1 MKHWLLEKFKLVG
14 ERSSISDRSG
24 DYNYNELIYKI
35 EQLTKNFDSIP
46 AGSVVS
52 ICSDYSFR
60 AIAAFIALALKKCI
74 LVPITIQNKEEI
86 QVRVQ
91 ESFSNFIITP
101 DSDKWII
108 TRVETTGNHDF
119 LRQLQST
126 DRAGLVLFSSG
137 STGKPKAMIH
147 DLDTLLDFY
156 QDRRQKPVVFLI
168 FLMFD
173 HIGGI
178 NTLFNALSM
187 GGHLILP
194 ENRDAE
200 HVCRLVE
207 KYKVK
212 ILPASPSFLNLLL
225 ISEAHTRY
233 NLKSLRMI
241 TYGTEGMPESLLSKI
256 KQVFPKVRLLQTFGT
271 SETGI
276 ARTSSKASDSTFF
289 KIDDPDVEYK
299 IVDGELWLKSGTQVL
314 GYLNVDNNAFD
325 EQGWFRT
332 GDLVEQVD
340 DNYMRIIGRNKEII
354 NVGGEKVLP
363 AEVENVL
370 IQIPEIA
377 DCMVYGQSNA
387 ITGHH
392 VAADVVLNQEMSR
405 KNAKKLIR
413 KFCQSH
419 LEQYKIP
426 AKIYFIEKIELGSN
440 LKKIRRK

>member
-1 MKHWLLEKFKLVG
+1 MQHWLLEKFKLVG
-14 ERSSISDRSG
+14 DRFSISDRSG
-24 DYNYNELIYKI
+24 DYSYNDLVCEI
-35 EQLTKNFDSIP
+35 EQLTINFENIP

-52 ICSDYSFR
+52 ICSDYSFH
-60 AIAAFIALALKKCI
+60 AIAAFIALSLKRCI

-91 ESFSNFIITP
+91 ESFSNFVIAP
-101 DSDKWII
+101 DSDKWSI
-108 TRVETTGNHDF
+108 TRVETTGDHVF
-119 LRQLQST
+119 LKQLQGT
-126 DRAGLVLFSSG
+126 NRAGLVLFSSG

-178 NTLFNALSM
+178 NTLLNALSM
-187 GGHLILP
+187 GGRLILP
-194 ENRDAE
+194 GNRDAE
-200 HVCRLVE
+200 HICRLVE

-212 ILPASPSFLNLLL
+212 VLPASPSFLNLLL
-225 ISEAHTRY
+225 ISEAYTCY

-241 TYGTEGMPESLLSKI
+241 TYGTEGMPESLLFKI

-314 GYLNVDNNAFD
+314 GYLNADNNAFD
-325 EQGWFRT
+325 EQGWFKT

-354 NVGGEKVLP
+354 NVGGEKVHP
-363 AEVENVL
+363 ADVENVL
-370 IQIPEIA
+370 IQISEIA

-392 VAADVVLNQEMSR
+392 VVADVVLNHDMSR
-405 KNAKKLIR
+405 KDAKKLIR
-413 KFCQSH
+413 KFCQRH

-426 AKIYFIEKIELGSN
+426 AKINFVEKIELGRN
-440 LKKIRRK
+440 LKKVRRK